1 MREPERAQAAL
12 ARAEAEAD
20 EIDRTL
26 WLAKAADH
34 AVAGRTVL
42 VGGAAVNLHTQSY
55 RPTDVDMCAHLDEDD
70 RDALKDVG
78 FHHRQG
84 DHFRYDFEDGE
95 RWLLEF
101 PCSQVDGDVTVV
113 RLDEDESLEVI
124 SLESL
129 IVDRVLKATD
139 GTKVTFVEAVRLFV
153 AVFEETDWSKVDHE
167 IRQRAE
173 LEPML
178 GLGATYSRVMDETRE
193 RLKHL

>member
-1 MREPERAQAAL
+1 MREPERAKAAL
-12 ARAEAEAD
+12 ERAEAEAD

-42 VGGAAVNLHTQSY
+42 VGGAAVNLYTKSY
-55 RPTDVDMCAHLDEDD
+55 RPTDVDMCAFLDEHD
-70 RDALKDVG
+70 RNALKEAG

-84 DHFRYDFEDGE
+84 DHFHYDFEDEE

-101 PCSQVDGDVTVV
+101 PSSQVDGDVTVV
-113 RLDEDESLEVI
+113 RLDKDESLEVI

-129 IVDRVLKATD
+129 IVDRVLQATD
-139 GTKVTFVEAVRLFV
+139 GTKVTFIEAVRLCV
-153 AVFEETDWSKVDHE
+153 AVFEEADWSKVGHE

-178 GLGATYSRVMDETRE
+178 GLEATYSRVMEETRE
-193 RLKHL
+193 RLKQL